1 MILVF
6 LWDWSPFY
14 MAGGWIQTRQSSC
27 SGGCGKCGGRDC
39 GKEERAGAGGGQ
51 RHYRCKE
58 GRGEI
63 RLCIKQTK
71 LSTLQVSFHQCN
83 FCQQNN
89 RKRKGKVYE
98 LLVKHQDIRDG
109 ATETQ
114 TVVAGETERGLR
126 KMSVL
131 KKSQRGEI
139 VMEPGLSKTVVATPI
154 MASAI
159 WSKNM
164 QSWSHCNGKKICFV
178 CYVQ

>member
-1 MILVF
+1 MGEFKLGSHLAQGDVE
-6 LWDWSPFY
+6 SVEVE
-14 MAGGWIQTRQSSC
+14 TVERR
-27 SGGCGKCGGRDC
+27 SGRGR
-39 GKEERAGAGGGQ
+39 GGGQ

-114 TVVAGETERGLR
+114 TVVAGEKERGLR

-139 VMEPGLSKTVVATPI
+139 VMEAGLSKTVVATPI

-159 WSKNM
+159 
-164 QSWSHCNGKKICFV
+164 
-178 CYVQ
+178 